1 LDGQLNVAIC
11 AESFPTGNVTFTDIG
26 AAAKFAVTDSAALI
40 VMVHSDDV
48 PKLAQAPP
56 HPANVDGAAGLA
68 VSVIIEPVS

>member
-26 AAAKFAVTDSAALI
+26 AAVKFAVTDSAALI
-40 VMVHSDDV
+40 VTVHSEDV

-56 HPANVDGAAGLA
+56 HPANVDGASGLA
-68 VSVIIEPVS
+68 VSVIIDPVS